1 MNRTLLALPALVC
14 GLSLVGLAAD
24 IIPAGTQFEVR
35 TNERIRINNVD
46 GRVYT
51 GVIVNDVRD
60 QSGNVLI
67 TRGSTAEL
75 LARRLD
81 NRQMQ
86 IDLDSITVGGRRYS
100 VQAST
105 DVNVDGRNQREGI
118 GMNGRTGKY
127 VGGGAVLGTLLGAIA
142 GGGRGAAI
150 GAASGAAAGVGT
162 EALTRGRRVDVPVES
177 VLNFRLERQLVIS
190 DQDRGRDRNGRHY
203 HDRY

>member
-162 EALTRGRRVDVPVES
+162 EVLTRGRRVDVPVES

>member
-14 GLSLVGLAAD
+14 GLSLVGLAAE

-162 EALTRGRRVDVPVES
+162 EVLTRGRRVDVPVES